1 MIIDCHF
8 HIDETMLSLEKMI
21 EGMDENQIAKTVL
34 IASMNETMFE
44 AGGTLQTNLQHFFSI
59 SNPERTSNRA

>member
-1 MIIDCHF
+1 MIGPFGGDVEYMIIDCHF

-44 AGGTLQTNLQHFFSI
+44 AGDHP
-59 SNPERTSNRA
+59 SN